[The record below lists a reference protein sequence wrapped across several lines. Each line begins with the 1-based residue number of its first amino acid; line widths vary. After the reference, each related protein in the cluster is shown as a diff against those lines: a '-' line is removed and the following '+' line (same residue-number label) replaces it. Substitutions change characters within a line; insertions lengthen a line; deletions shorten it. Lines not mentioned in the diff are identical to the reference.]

1 MRSSCRE
8 NQIKYMEIKAL
19 AFVNYRVLGGFKNA
33 ESGNQHPSL
42 SLAMLL

>member
-19 AFVNYRVLGGFKNA
+19 AFVNYRVLGGFKMQKVA
-33 ESGNQHPSL
+33 TSTQV
-42 SLAMLL
+42 